1 MEAEVGQRLGDYEIL
16 SLLGAGGMGRVFR
29 VRNVISNRIEAMKI
43 LLPDLM
49 SEPELAAR
57 FTAEIRTLASFD
69 HPNIAQLRTA
79 FQHESQL
86 IMIMEY
92 VEGVS
97 LDKRAGKAPIPVA
110 EVIEYTSQVLAAL
123 SYAHG
128 RGVIHRD
135 LKPANIMVTGQGV
148 VKLMDFGIAKSKDE
162 LLHTR
167 PGTTMGSIYYMSP
180 EQVSGG
186 TVDARSD
193 VYSLGVTLYE
203 LLTGRRPFQAST
215 TFSILNAQVNTVPQ
229 PPIELNAALPP
240 ALNEIILTAMQ
251 KDPSMRFQSA
261 DAFLNAVRSLKIEPA
276 AGLPKAP
283 PQVTPA
289 NPFAPTMEQ
298 RTTPVAAPATAP
310 AAVPT
315 PSASA
320 AEPPFMPVANVVTPL
335 SQTRSNHRSLW
346 IGLGA
351 AAALI
356 AMISVAT
363 VLPRFFSTHA
373 TSNGESV
380 QTAPAQVPATPTPA
394 QVPASAPQT
403 AAPVQAPAPQQRQ
416 APNNESNKEPNGEP
430 NKEQPSPA
438 PPNVEPARTPA
449 NRAASSHAGTTAG
462 TPKTEAVTPPT
473 VTAPAPAGPS
483 QAELK
488 EASEQLMQISARASA
503 ARESIDQIRRQQE
516 ADGLGMRGDIVSS
529 LNRMNSYL
537 EAANRALG
545 ASDVVDAKQSMDK
558 ADRELTKL
566 EAFLGKQ

>member
-43 LLPDLM
+43 LLPALM

-92 VEGVS
+92 VEGIS
-97 LDKRAGKAPIPVA
+97 LDKRAGKTPIPVA

-215 TFSILNAQVNTVPQ
+215 TFSILNAQLNTPPQ
-229 PPIELNAALPP
+229 PPIEVNPALPP
-240 ALNEIILTAMQ
+240 ALNDIILTAMA
-251 KDPSMRFQSA
+251 KDPATRFQSA
-261 DAFLNAVRSLKIEPA
+261 EAFSNAVRSLKIEPA
-276 AGLPKAP
+276 AGIPKAP

-298 RTTPVAAPATAP
+298 RTTPVAASAP
-310 AAVPT
+310 APTAVPT
-315 PSASA
+315 SPASA
-320 AEPPFMPVANVVTPL
+320 TEPTFMPVADVVTPL
-335 SQTRSNHRSLW
+335 SQTRSNYRSLW

-373 TSNGESV
+373 TSNDESV
-380 QTAPAQVPATPTPA
+380 QTAPAQVPATPIPA

-403 AAPVQAPAPQQRQ
+403 Q
-416 APNNESNKEPNGEP
+416 APNNEPTNEQT
-430 NKEQPSPA
+430 KEQPSPA
-438 PPNVEPARTPA
+438 PPSVGPARIPA
-449 NRAASSHAGTTAG
+449 NRAASSHAGTAAG
-462 TPKTEAVTPPT
+462 TPRTEAVTPPT
-473 VTAPAPAGPS
+473 VTAPSAPAGPS

-488 EASEQLMQISARASA
+488 EASEQLMQISARAK
-503 ARESIDQIRRQQE
+503 RRP
-516 ADGLGMRGDIVSS
+516 
-529 LNRMNSYL
+529 
-537 EAANRALG
+537 
-545 ASDVVDAKQSMDK
+545 
-558 ADRELTKL
+558 
-566 EAFLGKQ
+566 